1 LADFFKKATS
11 FFMSRRRGGSNG
23 LDAWPGYVDAL
34 STLLMVTIFVL
45 LVFVLAEA
53 FLSSALSGSDN
64 TITNLRDQIAQLT
77 ESLSMETSKDATLA
91 QELAAL
97 NAQLA
102 TAQASNASLSQQLGA
117 ATSTIT
123 SLQGQSQGLQAQLSD
138 AQAQAASAAGRIS
151 ALQAQMDAQAQAD
164 ANAGPGLAD
173 QLAKQTKLNK
183 AQADQIGLLNQ
194 QIAALRLQLA
204 VLAQALDAAK
214 QADIKDNV
222 QIVDL
227 GKQLNEALARK
238 VEELQQYQSTFF
250 KAMREALAGE
260 KNLRVV
266 GDRFVFES
274 DVLFPVDQATL
285 TPAGQAEI
293 AQVASAIKDIATKI
307 PPNVNWILSVDG
319 YADAQPIT
327 GGPFHSNFDLSA
339 ARALTVLHLLEQDGV
354 PENRISIS
362 ALGSNNPLAAG
373 ATKADYAQNRRIE
386 FRLTTP

>member
-1 LADFFKKATS
+1 
-11 FFMSRRRGGSNG
+11 
-23 LDAWPGYVDAL
+23 VDAL

-64 TITNLRDQIAQLT
+64 TINILRNQIAQLT
-77 ESLSMETSKDATLA
+77 ESLSMETSKDTTLT

-97 NAQLA
+97 NSQLA
-102 TAQASNASLSQQLGA
+102 AAQSANASLNQQLGA
-117 ATSTIT
+117 DTGTIT
-123 SLQGQSQGLQAQLSD
+123 SLQSQAQSLNAQLSD
-138 AQAQAASAAGRIS
+138 AQAQAASAAGRIT
-151 ALQAQMDAQAQAD
+151 ALQGQLDAQAQAD
-164 ANAGPGLAD
+164 ANAGPGLQDKLDA
-173 QLAKQTKLNK
+173 QTKISQQEA
-183 AQADQIGLLNQ
+183 AQVALLNQ
-194 QIAALRLQLA
+194 QIAAMRLQLA
-204 VLAQALDAAK
+204 ALAQALDAAK
-214 QADIKDNV
+214 AADIKDNV

-250 KAMREALAGE
+250 RAMREALAGE
-260 KNLRVV
+260 KNLRIV

-293 AQVASAIKDIATKI
+293 AQVAKAIQDIATKI

-327 GGPFHSNFDLSA
+327 GGPYHSNFDLSA
-339 ARALTVLHLLEQDGV
+339 ARALTVLHLLVQDGV
-354 PENRISIS
+354 PERRISIS

-373 ATKADYAQNRRIE
+373 ATKSDYAQNRRIE

>member
-1 LADFFKKATS
+1 
-11 FFMSRRRGGSNG
+11 MSRKRGGSNG

-53 FLSSALSGSDN
+53 FLSSALTGSDT
-64 TITNLRDQIAQLT
+64 TISLLRNQIMQLSQ
-77 ESLSMETSKDATLA
+77 SLSLETSKDTTLA
-91 QELAAL
+91 QELASL

-102 TAQASNASLSQQLGA
+102 TAQQNNAGLTQQLSTANG
-117 ATSTIT
+117 TIT
-123 SLQGQSQGLQAQLSD
+123 SLQSQTQGLQSQLSD

-151 ALQAQMDAQAQAD
+151 ALQAQMDAQAAAN
-164 ANAGPGLAD
+164 ANAGPGIQAQLTATQNKLTAQQKISQAALD
-173 QLAKQTKLNK
+173 QVA
-183 AQADQIGLLNQ
+183 LLNQ
-194 QIAALRLQLA
+194 QIAAMRLQLTS
-204 VLAQALDAAK
+204 LAQALDAA
-214 QADIKDNV
+214 QAADVKDNV
-222 QIVDL
+222 QITNL

-238 VEELQQYQSTFF
+238 VEELQQYQSAFF
-250 KAMREALAGE
+250 HAMRDALANE
-260 KNLRVV
+260 PNLRIV

-293 AQVASAIKDIATKI
+293 AKVAKAVKDIAGKI

-327 GGPFHSNFDLSA
+327 GGPYHSNFDLSS
-339 ARALTVLHLLEQDGV
+339 ARALTVLHLLVQDGV
-354 PENRISIS
+354 PESRISATS
-362 ALGSNNPLAAG
+362 LGSNNPLAPGNTA
-373 ATKADYAQNRRIE
+373 ADYAQNRRIE

>member
-1 LADFFKKATS
+1 
-11 FFMSRRRGGSNG
+11 MSRRRGGSNG
-23 LDAWPGYVDAL
+23 LEAWPGYVDAL

-45 LVFVLAEA
+45 LVFVLSEA

-64 TITNLRDQIAQLT
+64 TISLLRNQIAQLT
-77 ESLSMETSKDATLA
+77 QSLSMESAKDTSLS

-102 TAQASNASLSQQLGA
+102 QAQSANASLTQQLGGA
-117 ATSTIT
+117 NATIT
-123 SLQGQSQGLQAQLSD
+123 SLQSQSQTLQSQLSD

-151 ALQAQMDAQAQAD
+151 SLQAQLAAQAQAD
-164 ANAGPGLAD
+164 ANAGPGVQD
-173 QLAKQTKLNK
+173 QLTQQTKLNK
-183 AQADQIGLLNQ
+183 QQQDQITLLNQ

-204 VLAQALDAAK
+204 ALAQALDAAK
-214 QADIKDNV
+214 AADVKDNV

-250 KAMREALAGE
+250 KAMRQALAGE
-260 KNLRVV
+260 PNLKIV

-293 AQVASAIKDIATKI
+293 AQVATAVKSLAAKI
-307 PPNVNWILSVDG
+307 PANVNWILSVDG

-327 GGPFHSNFDLSA
+327 GGPYTSNFDLSA
-339 ARALTVLHLLEQDGV
+339 ARALTVLHLLVQDGV
-354 PENRISIS
+354 PESRISIS
-362 ALGSNNPLAAG
+362 ALGSNNPLAQG
-373 ATKADYAQNRRIE
+373 ATPAAYAQNRRIE